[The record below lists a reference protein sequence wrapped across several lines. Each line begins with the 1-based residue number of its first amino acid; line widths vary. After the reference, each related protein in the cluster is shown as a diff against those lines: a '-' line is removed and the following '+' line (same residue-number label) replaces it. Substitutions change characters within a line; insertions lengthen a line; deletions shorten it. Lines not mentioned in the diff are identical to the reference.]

1 MLYFFLDMYLKLCSY
16 VFNGTGI
23 NLQTR
28 LPFPPIGLLAFLQHL
43 PRCELPSVVLLWLVL
58 KWLHSSRVLCRSGCF
73 KLIVFIIE
81 RRVQWLL
88 PLEAPSS
95 QPCSPRVCPWLHAP
109 SPNVLQVPWHA
120 SGWTSSAAVSSQE
133 GKTDRLCSGNCSIK
147 CLFLSVEF
155 TSI

>member
-23 NLQTR
+23 NLQTG

-43 PRCELPSVVLLWLVL
+43 PRCELPSVVLLSDSYWNGFIPLEFSVEAGVL
-58 KWLHSSRVLCRSGCF
+58 DS
-73 KLIVFIIE
+73 VFIIE